1 MTKMRF
7 KKNTTLLWKEKS
19 NNKTLQTMIIRV
31 IIHIDTVRRDDLDR
45 SERIYF
51 HSCKIYN
58 DEKSAVEGTDKEL
71 ENFNL
76 NDGCSLSSSEDF
88 ISLNGKLAE
97 RFDDC
102 YNQDAYATW
111 DDIEEELI
119 NQCNERFC
127 EHHWELGLLLK
138 IAEELDI
145 DINGI

>member
-1 MTKMRF
+1 
-7 KKNTTLLWKEKS
+7 
-19 NNKTLQTMIIRV
+19 MIIRV
-31 IIHIDTVRRDDLDR
+31 IIHIDTVGRDDLDR

-51 HSCKIYN
+51 HSCKTYN
-58 DEKSAVEGTDKEL
+58 DEKTALEETDKEL

-88 ISLNGKLAE
+88 ISLNGNLAE

-111 DDIEEELI
+111 DDIEEVLI
-119 NQCNERFC
+119 NQCHERFC

>member
-1 MTKMRF
+1 
-7 KKNTTLLWKEKS
+7 
-19 NNKTLQTMIIRV
+19 MIIRV
-31 IIHIDTVRRDDLDR
+31 IIHIDTLGRDDLLCCD
-45 SERIYF
+45 RIYF
-51 HSCKIYN
+51 HSCKVYH
-58 DEKSAVEGTDKEL
+58 DEQSALEGTDKEL

-88 ISLNGKLAE
+88 IDLNGKLAE

-119 NQCNERFC
+119 TKCHESFC
-127 EHHWELGLLLK
+127 EHHWEPELLLK

>member
-1 MTKMRF
+1 MRF

-19 NNKTLQTMIIRV
+19 NNKTLQAMIIRV
-31 IIHIDTVRRDDLDR
+31 IIHIDTVGRDDLDR

-51 HSCKIYN
+51 HSCKTYN
-58 DEKSAVEGTDKEL
+58 DEKTALEETDKEL

-88 ISLNGKLAE
+88 ISLNGNLAE

-111 DDIEEELI
+111 DDIEEVLI
-119 NQCNERFC
+119 NQCHERFC

>member
-1 MTKMRF
+1 
-7 KKNTTLLWKEKS
+7 
-19 NNKTLQTMIIRV
+19 MIIRV
-31 IIHIDTVRRDDLDR
+31 IIHIDTVGRDDLDR

-51 HSCKIYN
+51 HSCKTYN
-58 DEKSAVEGTDKEL
+58 DEKTALEETDKEL

-88 ISLNGKLAE
+88 ISLNGNLAE

-111 DDIEEELI
+111 DDIEEVLI
-119 NQCNERFC
+119 NQCHERFC

-145 DINGI
+145 DIATDF

>member
-1 MTKMRF
+1 
-7 KKNTTLLWKEKS
+7 
-19 NNKTLQTMIIRV
+19 MIIRV
-31 IIHIDTVRRDDLDR
+31 IIHIDTVGRDDLDR

-51 HSCKIYN
+51 HSCKTYN
-58 DEKSAVEGTDKEL
+58 DEKTALEETDKEL
-71 ENFNL
+71 NNFNL

-88 ISLNGKLAE
+88 ISLNGNLAE

-111 DDIEEELI
+111 DDIEEVLI
-119 NQCNERFC
+119 NQCHERFC